1 MILFQFRMN
10 FHYIEQILVKQFK
23 FPSFIA
29 QYILNFL
36 WFEDVMLWQAK
47 FNSVMVNLVKKP
59 QINPIHSQNA
69 LLSMRMLNTFPVM
82 EKVQLENSNIIQ
94 YKMVNEIDAN
104 IDATYFIFHTYIARN
119 KYF

>member
-23 FPSFIA
+23 FPPFIA

-36 WFEDVMLWQAK
+36 WFEDVMLQQAK

-59 QINPIHSQNA
+59 QINPIHNQNT
-69 LLSMRMLNTFPVM
+69 LLSMRMLNTFPIM
-82 EKVQLENSNIIQ
+82 EKIQLVHSVIIQ
-94 YKMVNEIDAN
+94 YQMINEIDAN
-104 IDATYFIFHTYIARN
+104 IDDTYFKFHTYISRN